1 MTTANVSEDGQRG
14 GLELTFCWASLTAGT
29 HGQLIFISILNSFL
43 AITASLG
50 NALILVALRKE
61 SSLHP
66 PSKLLLSNLA
76 ATDLCVGIIS
86 HPLFVIFLI
95 SVMNERWD
103 ICRYVSVTGFIAD
116 PIFCGVS
123 LSTLTAISVD
133 RLLALSL
140 GLRYRQ
146 VVTLRRTYVIVIA
159 FWVLQIVISMMSLRN
174 VLIAVSC
181 SILVASLCLATSI
194 FSYTKIFFTLRHHQ
208 NQVQDHIQQPNHTS
222 QLNIARYRNVVCT
235 SLWLQFMLASCYLPD
250 SIVVALMS
258 IGGLS
263 TPLFLAREYTVT
275 LVYLNSSLNPILYC
289 WKINEVKQAVK
300 DTIRKVLRCPSIN

>member
-1 MTTANVSEDGQRG
+1 MTAANVSEDGQHG

-29 HGQLIFISILNSFL
+29 HGQLRFISVLNSFL
-43 AITASLG
+43 CITAVFG
-50 NALILVALRKE
+50 NALIVVALRKE

-76 ATDLCVGIIS
+76 TTDLCVGVIS
-86 HPLFVIFLI
+86 HPLFVIFLV
-95 SVMNERWD
+95 SVMNESWD
-103 ICRYVSVTGFIAD
+103 ICRFSSVTGFIAD

-133 RLLALSL
+133 RLLALLL

-146 VVTLRRTYVIVIA
+146 VVTLKRTYVIVITI
-159 FWVLQIVISMMSLRN
+159 WVVQTVISMMSLIN
-174 VLIAVSC
+174 VLIAISC
-181 SILVASLCLATSI
+181 SIIVASMCLVTSI

-208 NQVQDHIQQPNHTS
+208 TQVQDHVQQPNQTN
-222 QLNIARYRNVVCT
+222 QLNKARYRRVVST
-235 SLWLQFMLASCYLPD
+235 ALFLQFTLLVCYLPD
-250 SIVVALMS
+250 SVVIALMS
-258 IGGLS
+258 ISGLS

-289 WKINEVKQAVK
+289 WKIKEVNQAVK
-300 DTIRKVLRCPSIN
+300 DTIRQVLSCPSS

>member
-1 MTTANVSEDGQRG
+1 MTTANVSSDGQHG
-14 GLELTFCWASLTAGT
+14 GIELTFCWASLTAGT
-29 HGQLIFISILNSFL
+29 HGQLRFISVLNSFL
-43 AITASLG
+43 AITAFLG
-50 NALILVALRKE
+50 NALILVALRKD

-76 ATDLCVGIIS
+76 ATDLCVGLIS
-86 HPLFVIFLI
+86 HPLFVIFLL
-95 SVMNERWD
+95 SAMNESWD
-103 ICRYVSVTGFIAD
+103 ICRYSSVTGFIAD

-159 FWVLQIVISMMSLRN
+159 IWVVQTVISTMSLIN
-174 VLIAVSC
+174 VLIAISC
-181 SILVASLCLATSI
+181 SIIVTSLCLVTSI
-194 FSYTKIFFTLRHHQ
+194 VSYTKIFFTLRHQ
-208 NQVQDHIQQPNHTS
+208 NQVAHRDQQLSQTN
-222 QLNIARYRNVVCT
+222 QLNIARYRKILCT
-235 SLWLQFMLASCYLPD
+235 ALWLQFTLAVCYLPD
-250 SIVVALMS
+250 SVVVALMS
-258 IGGLS
+258 VDGLS

-289 WKINEVKQAVK
+289 WKIKEVKQVVK
-300 DTIRKVLRCPSIN
+300 DTITQMLFCPFS

>member
-1 MTTANVSEDGQRG
+1 MASANVSEDGQHG
-14 GLELTFCWASLTAGT
+14 GLEQTFCWASLTAGT
-29 HGQLIFISILNSFL
+29 HGQLKFIAVLNCFL
-43 AITASLG
+43 TVTAVLG
-50 NALILVALRKE
+50 NTLILIALRKE
-61 SSLHP
+61 SLLHP

-76 ATDLCVGIIS
+76 TTDLCIGLIS
-86 HPLFVIFLI
+86 HPLFVIFLV
-95 SVMNERWD
+95 SVMNESWD
-103 ICRYVSVTGFIAD
+103 VCRYSSVTGFIAD

-146 VVTLRRTYVIVIA
+146 VVTLKRTYVVIITIWIV
-159 FWVLQIVISMMSLRN
+159 QTVISMMSLLN

-194 FSYTKIFFTLRHHQ
+194 FSYTKIFFTLRRHQ
-208 NQVQDHIQQPNHTS
+208 TQVQDHVEQANQTN
-222 QLNIARYRNVVCT
+222 QLNIARYRKVVST
-235 SLWLQFMLASCYLPD
+235 ALWLQFTLLICYLPD

-258 IGGLS
+258 IAGLS

-289 WKINEVKQAVK
+289 WKIKELKQAVK
-300 DTIRKVLRCPSIN
+300 DTITQVLSCSSP